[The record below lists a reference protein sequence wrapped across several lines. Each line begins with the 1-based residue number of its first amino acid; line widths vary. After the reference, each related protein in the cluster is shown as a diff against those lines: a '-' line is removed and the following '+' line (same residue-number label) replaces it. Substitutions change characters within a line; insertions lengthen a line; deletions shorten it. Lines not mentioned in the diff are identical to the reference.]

1 MKRASK
7 SGRVVYATPARAT
20 AGAAAST
27 ARMRCACFT
36 WIMCAVWWS
45 VRDIGGIRKNVL
57 IRTGSFAAL
66 RMTGRVRENDVS
78 V

>member
-66 RMTGRVRENDVS
+66 RMTGGAQDDRVVI
-78 V
+78 